1 MLGNCKEHHTEVF
14 VPMSLT
20 FYQPSVNIVSYIRIK
35 CSSPDNPHDDGTK
48 LGAYT
53 RVGCLEN
60 VDSVVHD
67 HGKPTELATHEHQ
80 EHEQDGFPVACV
92 PADRT
97 LIFK

>member
-1 MLGNCKEHHTEVF
+1 MVEQQLICYSESGVHQVF
-14 VPMSLT
+14 D
-20 FYQPSVNIVSYIRIK
+20 
-35 CSSPDNPHDDGTK
+35 SPDQRYDDGTET
-48 LGAYT
+48 GVYA
-53 RVGCLEN
+53 RVGCIED
-60 VDSVVHD
+60 VDGVVHD